1 MLDAG
6 LSLPPLL
13 LQIQA
18 DAGVRAMHATARPSI
33 QITSHPPPHSCFRDK
48 YIFKLEK
55 YIF

>member
-6 LSLPPLL
+6 LSLSLLPPL

-33 QITSHPPPHSCFRDK
+33 QITPPPYSCFWVNNKNYTGKIR
-48 YIFKLEK
+48 F
-55 YIF
+55 